1 MKLYDDS
8 RAPNPRRVRI
18 FLSEKGIEVERIDV
32 SIAAKANLEDPYLG
46 KNPIGLLPTLE
57 LDDGRLLP
65 ESIAIC
71 RYLEELH
78 PEPNLFGVDAWER
91 ANVERWNRHAELEI
105 LLNVAQA
112 FQNTSPFWIGRREQ
126 VQAFGGLAID
136 QLRKRMTWFDAV
148 LEGKTFLVS
157 DRLTVADI
165 TLFAALDFAKVVK
178 VRVDE
183 STPNLLRHYRA
194 MSERPSAKA

>member
-18 FLSEKGIEVERIDV
+18 FLAEKGVEVERVDV
-32 SIAAKANLEDPYLG
+32 SIATKANLDDPYLA

-71 RYLEELH
+71 RYVEELH
-78 PEPNLFGVDAWER
+78 PEPNLFGADAWER

-112 FQNTSPFWIGRREQ
+112 FQNLSPFWVGRRTQ
-126 VQAFGGLAID
+126 VPAFGELALE
-136 QLRKRMTWFDAV
+136 QLRKRMAWFDAA
-148 LEGKTFLVS
+148 LHGRTFLVS

-165 TLFAALDFAKVVK
+165 TLFAGLDFAKVVK
-178 VRVDE
+178 VRVDDA
-183 STPNLLRHYRA
+183 TPNLLRHYRA

>member
-8 RAPNPRRVRI
+8 RAPNPRRVRM
-18 FLSEKGIEVERIDV
+18 FLAEKGIEIERVDV
-32 SIAAKANLEDPYLG
+32 SIAAKDNRGEPYLA
-46 KNPIGLLPTLE
+46 KNPLGLLPTLE

-65 ESIAIC
+65 ESMAIC

-78 PEPNLFGVDAWER
+78 PDPPLFGRDAWER
-91 ANVERWNRHAELEI
+91 ANVERWNRHAELEV
-105 LLNVAQA
+105 LFNVAFA

-126 VQAFGGLAID
+126 VPEFGELATRN
-136 QLRKRMTWFDAV
+136 LRERMAWFDRE
-148 LEGKTFLVS
+148 LEGRTFLVG
-157 DRLTVADI
+157 DAITVADI

-183 STPNLLRHYRA
+183 TTPNLLRHYRA
-194 MSERPSAKA
+194 MGERASAKA